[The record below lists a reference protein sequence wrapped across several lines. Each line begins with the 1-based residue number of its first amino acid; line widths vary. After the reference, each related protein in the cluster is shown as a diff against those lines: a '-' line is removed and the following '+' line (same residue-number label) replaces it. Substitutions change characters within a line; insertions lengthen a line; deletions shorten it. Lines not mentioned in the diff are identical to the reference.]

1 MCLGNSKWLVARARG
16 VGCEG
21 AQVEGDETRLWGWM
35 TQDLE
40 CHMRV
45 LILVEFSLEQEAGR
59 QPVHSFYFHLDLGLV
74 AGRGLSLRRI

>member
-16 VGCEG
+16 VGYEG

-40 CHMRV
+40 CHRRV
-45 LILVEFSLEQEAGR
+45 LILVEFSLAMSRRLGDSR
-59 QPVHSFYFHLDLGLV
+59 YIHSTSILTLV
-74 AGRGLSLRRI
+74 